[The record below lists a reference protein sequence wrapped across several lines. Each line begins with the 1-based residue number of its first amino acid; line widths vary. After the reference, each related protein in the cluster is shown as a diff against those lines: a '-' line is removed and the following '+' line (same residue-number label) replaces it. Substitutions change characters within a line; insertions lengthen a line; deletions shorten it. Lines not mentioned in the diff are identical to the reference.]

1 MRLAVAAF
9 WLSTGNLQHMLHSP
23 NKLWGFLEEA
33 WSSWRHRHLTTGC
46 RAAGASGSFSK
57 NCASVEVQIFMQAVI
72 PDAQHVGQKLASVS
86 TSGCFLPFSFNSII
100 FRYLRAP
107 LGWAIQ
113 LRGSLIQ
120 QDQGH
125 FPVSSTARPSSN
137 LDPTLFAACAQKNTR
152 LDGQLNQTKESATR
166 YCTLPE
172 TLPWTSSKTY
182 S

>member
-1 MRLAVAAF
+1 
-9 WLSTGNLQHMLHSP
+9 
-23 NKLWGFLEEA
+23 
-33 WSSWRHRHLTTGC
+33 
-46 RAAGASGSFSK
+46 
-57 NCASVEVQIFMQAVI
+57 MQAVI
-72 PDAQHVGQKLASVS
+72 PDAQHVGQQLASVR

-137 LDPTLFAACAQKNTR
+137 LDPTLFAAGAEKHETRWTAESNQGICDKVLHVARNIALNLVENILLGTEIWKQKVF
-152 LDGQLNQTKESATR
+152 
-166 YCTLPE
+166 
-172 TLPWTSSKTY
+172 
-182 S
+182 